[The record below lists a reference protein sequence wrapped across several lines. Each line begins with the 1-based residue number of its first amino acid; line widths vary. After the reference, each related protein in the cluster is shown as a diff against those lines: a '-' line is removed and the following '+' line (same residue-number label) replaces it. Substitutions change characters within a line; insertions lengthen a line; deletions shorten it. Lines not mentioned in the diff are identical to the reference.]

1 MGIEVCISAGQ
12 LRRALRDIEAAEAN
26 GFDHCLAVLEL
37 EACGMMLDQCL
48 VRYSD
53 LVEKAHPT
61 DGSLSWGRFQGVTRR
76 YKFEGGQ
83 LVPLKPAQSA

>member
-1 MGIEVCISAGQ
+1 MAIEVCISAGQ

-37 EACGMMLDQCL
+37 DSCGENLSKCI

-53 LVEKAHPT
+53 LVERAHPT
-61 DGSLSWGRFQGVTRR
+61 DPEFSWGRFQGVTRR
-76 YKFEGGQ
+76 HKFEGGK